1 MENKKIKT
9 ILLLLLVAF
18 VTGCIDN
25 TKTLTQDINAAKFI
39 DEVEGGMGGGYK
51 IYKTTDV
58 DAICY
63 TAVRMG
69 ELSISCIK
77 KDTEK

>member
-39 DEVEGGMGGGYK
+39 DEVDNGGMGGGYK
-51 IYKTTDV
+51 IYKTIDV

-63 TAVRMG
+63 TVVRMG

-77 KDTEK
+77 K

>member
-1 MENKKIKT
+1 MENIKIKT

-18 VTGCIDN
+18 VTGYIDN
-25 TKTLTQDINAAKFI
+25 TKTLIQDINAAKYI
-39 DEVEGGMGGGYK
+39 DEVESGGLGSGYK
-51 IYKTTDV
+51 IYKTIDV

-77 KDTEK
+77 K